1 MERIKAEVVVVGSG
15 SGGATVIRELAKRGI
30 KDVVLLEGGKYH
42 KWIGGYLPS
51 MRYIDKAGFLKS
63 VEGTIVYR
71 GMTVGGSTLVYVG
84 CATPPP
90 AWLKDKYGIDLDR
103 ELEETREELK
113 FGPLPD
119 ELKGEASIRVME
131 AANELGYNW
140 GPIHKFIN
148 PELCKPNCG
157 LCMLACKKKGAKW
170 TTREYIKEAQAN
182 GARLLPNVKVREVIT
197 EAGEAVGVR
206 GNGPNGPIEV
216 MANIVVLA
224 ASGLGTPPI
233 LQRSGI
239 SDAGQGFFVDPCFAV
254 FGHTKE
260 KGMAGEIPMTVGSY
274 ELCASEGIMLASM
287 MFPKL
292 MYPIYLA
299 REGIRHVPK
308 WLHYGKTI
316 GILVKIKDD
325 LVGRVNL
332 DGSFSKPI
340 TYKDRWK
347 LDKGAAIAEKILIKA
362 GADPNSFVTM
372 GIFSGHPGGTVRIGE
387 LVDRNLE
394 TRIKNLYVCDAS
406 VIPEAP
412 GQPTV
417 LMILSLAKRLAK
429 RLNVILTGIKE
440 EERAPV
446 AEPVA
451 MGRA

>member
-15 SGGATVIRELAKRGI
+15 SGGATVARELAKRGI
-30 KDVVLLEGGKYH
+30 KDVVLLEGSKYH

-63 VEGTIVYR
+63 EEGTMVYR

-90 AWLKDKYGIDLDR
+90 KWLKDKYGINLNA
-103 ELEETREELK
+103 ELEETQEELK

-119 ELKGEASIRVME
+119 ELKGKASIRLME
-131 AANELGYNW
+131 TANEMGYKW
-140 GPIHKFIN
+140 EPILKFID
-148 PELCKPNCG
+148 PEKCKPDCG
-157 LCMLACKKKGAKW
+157 LCMLACKKGAKW

-182 GARLLPNVKVREVIT
+182 GTRLMPEVKVREVIT

-206 GNGPNGPIEV
+206 GHGPNGPIEV
-216 MANIVVLA
+216 MANMVVLSA
-224 ASGLGTPPI
+224 GGLGTPPI

-239 SDAGQGFFVDPCFAV
+239 SDAGQGFFVDPCFGV
-254 FGHTKE
+254 FGTTRD
-260 KGMAGEIPMTVGSY
+260 KGMAGEIPMSVGSY
-274 ELCASEGIMLASM
+274 ELCESEGIMLSSM

-316 GILVKIKDD
+316 GILVKIRDE

-347 LDKGAAIAEKILIKA
+347 LDKGAAIAEKILIEA
-362 GADPNSFVTM
+362 GADPDNFVTM
-372 GIFSGHPGGTVRIGE
+372 GIFSGHPGGTVRLGE

-394 TRIKNLYVCDAS
+394 TQIKNLYVCDTS

-417 LMILSLAKRLAK
+417 LMTLCLAKRLAK
-429 RLNVILTGIKE
+429 RLHTILSGAR
-440 EERAPV
+440 EERRIPV
-446 AEPVA
+446 AEPAVA
-451 MGRA
+451 V